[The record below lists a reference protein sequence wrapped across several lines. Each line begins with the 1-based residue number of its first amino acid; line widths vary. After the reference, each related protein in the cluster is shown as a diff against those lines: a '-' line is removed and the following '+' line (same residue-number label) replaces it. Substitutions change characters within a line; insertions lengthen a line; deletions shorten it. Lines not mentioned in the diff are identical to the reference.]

1 MTQADPSDLRCSPE
15 ENCLPK
21 WILPSVEADDFA
33 IIDDFGINLK
43 VERRSNAAHPSR
55 IFDILVS
62 GYRVSR
68 MTYSVKGTHL
78 MMQ

>member
-21 WILPSVEADDFA
+21 WILPSVEADDFV
-33 IIDDFGINLK
+33 IIDDFDINLWMPLN
-43 VERRSNAAHPSR
+43 VAHPSR

-62 GYRVSR
+62 GYQVSR